1 MARVTRSVN
10 QRIRRLRTFNRTAA
24 TTHLLLA
31 AGLVYALVLL
41 DEPVSFDGAAAVL
54 FGGRHVSVSAGQSTL
69 FIGMALI
76 LFLLVSTV
84 MHFRVSTPT
93 AFGYTIGIKNGH
105 NTYRWVD
112 FALSSSLLLWVLA
125 EITAIAHTS
134 AFLVLLCANVALL
147 VFGARLEKAD
157 ARLPALY
164 SGLLIGALIA
174 ALPWLAVLFY
184 VMGPGSTGET
194 RPAVFIFLLILT
206 VFITAAA
213 FTLNQ
218 LLPRFRV
225 GPWRDF
231 VFGEGVY
238 IGLNLIAKVALTG
251 QIVAAALLP
260 RLAA

>member
-10 QRIRRLRTFNRTAA
+10 QRIRRLRTFNRAAA
-24 TTHLLLA
+24 TAHLLLA

-41 DEPVSFDGAAAVL
+41 GEPVSLDGAAAVL
-54 FGGRHVSVSAGQSTL
+54 FGGRDVSVSAGQSTL
-69 FIGMALI
+69 FIGVALI

-84 MHFRVSTPT
+84 MHVRVSAAT
-93 AFGYTIGIKNGH
+93 AFHYTIGIKNGH

-125 EITAIAHTS
+125 EITAIAHTG

-147 VFGARLEKAD
+147 VLGARLEKTD
-157 ARLPALY
+157 ASGRALY
-164 SGLLIGALIA
+164 TGLLVGALLA
-174 ALPWLAVLFY
+174 ALPWLALLFY
-184 VMGPGSTGET
+184 VMGSGSTGET
-194 RPAVFIFLLILT
+194 RPAVFVFSLVLT
-206 VFITAAA
+206 VFITTAA

-238 IGLNLIAKVALTG
+238 IVLNLVTKAALAG
-251 QIVAAALLP
+251 QIVAVALLP